1 MSGFHRLISLTT
13 VLISLQLFS
22 QNGAEARVE
31 FSLPNNLSLNQL
43 LIAPQ
48 AENLRQLSQIFE
60 KDGDF
65 EPKDNGHPDS
75 TQGSGTR

>member
-1 MSGFHRLISLTT
+1 MSGFHRIISLTT

-22 QNGAEARVE
+22 QNQVEARAE
-31 FSLPNNLSLNQL
+31 ISLPNNLPLKQL
-43 LIAPQ
+43 LIASSG
-48 AENLRQLSQIFE
+48 ENLQQLSQIFE
-60 KDGDF
+60 SGKDF